1 MTELTL
7 KYFFEGDD
15 TLPFNLADFA
25 EPPTV
30 LTNDRVAR
38 LHEWIGDVQA
48 INGDIETDITRD
60 GPIYIA
66 RGAHIQAGVNI
77 SGPVYV
83 GEGCSIGHGSQ
94 LRPGT
99 ILGQGCVVGHS
110 AEIKNSVCMAGA
122 KLQSGSFVGDSIVGR
137 GGRVGS
143 GAILTNRRFA
153 QDAITLGGGTH
164 RFSTEV
170 EFFGALIG
178 DYARIGANATTS
190 PGTLVG
196 PYAWILPGVN
206 AYGFIP
212 RETRV
217 MVRQELSFAPNTAKK
232 LR

>member
-48 INGDIETDITRD
+48 INGDIETGVTRD

-66 RGAHIQAGVNI
+66 NGAHIQAGVHI

-110 AEIKNSVCMAGA
+110 AEIKNSVCMTGA

-143 GAILTNRRFA
+143 GRSSRTAALRRMR
-153 QDAITLGGGTH
+153 L
-164 RFSTEV
+164 
-170 EFFGALIG
+170 L
-178 DYARIGANATTS
+178 
-190 PGTLVG
+190 
-196 PYAWILPGVN
+196 
-206 AYGFIP
+206 
-212 RETRV
+212 
-217 MVRQELSFAPNTAKK
+217 
-232 LR
+232 